1 MAGETR
7 RGLLVDDDAGLAQG
21 IAEEGD
27 QHLAARIQGFE
38 REVRA
43 DGFQPQRRI
52 GKAEVKTVIAARH
65 RGARRQ
71 HHAAAAVEQVDQVV
85 EPVGVTGE
93 LLHRARHREP
103 AIGAVFAVLRERENG
118 PVHDILLRNLSRE
131 RHTGQ
136 TKRPSHCDDGL
147 RRFGEMKSHR
157 PAFTSCA
164 TRDGI
169 GRTTVLMAGNIMAG
183 RAVKAVSILTACR
196 RGPESKRRRASGSHR
211 SPGRLTCSHLTMR
224 PPCSHKG

>member
-7 RGLLVDDDAGLAQG
+7 GGLLIDDDARLAQG

-27 QHLAARIQGFE
+27 QDFATRIQRFE
-38 REVRA
+38 REVRPHR
-43 DGFQPQRRI
+43 FQPQRRV
-52 GKAEVKTVIAARH
+52 GKTKVKTVITARH

-93 LLHRARHREP
+93 MLHRARHREP
-103 AIGAVFAVLRERENG
+103 AIGAVFAQLRKRENG
-118 PVHDILLRNLSRE
+118 PVHDILLRNLPRE

-147 RRFGEMKSHR
+147 RRFKGKIEIA
-157 PAFTSCA
+157 PASFRSWA
-164 TRDGI
+164 TRDGCC
-169 GRTTVLMAGNIMAG
+169 GRRCSWAGNEPRTKG
-183 RAVKAVSILTACR
+183 DVKGQLSAQGHFRNGLTIFSR
-196 RGPESKRRRASGSHR
+196 
-211 SPGRLTCSHLTMR
+211 
-224 PPCSHKG
+224 